1 MRNKFNKYLKPAFLM
16 AVCLVAGVAQAAGAD
31 VQAFVQAHPG
41 IASLALVGL
50 IGETEIKGLEIALA
64 KINDQVKEHG
74 EKALAEAKRGIDMST
89 SVKTTVDELLVKQGE
104 LVAQVTELEQKAA
117 RRGTEDGGAQLK
129 SMGYQLIESED
140 FKKSVGAL
148 QEGKGGKLAIGVK
161 AITSASNSAG
171 QGVNPQVLPG
181 VLTMPARRLTIR
193 DLVAPGRTASNLVRY
208 LKETGFT
215 NNAAPTGEG
224 TRKPESTITYA
235 LTDASVKK
243 IAHFIKAS
251 SEILEDFP
259 ALQSQIDGRLTY
271 GLDFIEEGQLL
282 KGSGSG
288 NNLNGIYTQATAY
301 SAPMAITGATRI
313 DTLRLML
320 LQAELAEYP
329 SDGIVLNPIDWA
341 GIELTKD
348 STGQY
353 IIGNPQGTLSP
364 TLWSRP
370 VVATQAMTVDT
381 ALVGAFKLA
390 AQIFDRSD
398 AGIVISTENEDDFVN
413 NLVTILI
420 ERRLAFAV
428 YRPEAFIKNANFDG
442 VA

>member
-1 MRNKFNKYLKPAFLM
+1 MQKFKTSRSVKAAFLLVVC
-16 AVCLVAGVAQAAGAD
+16 AVSGVAQAFGFDVVALLHANPDIGAGLAAAGMAGEID
-31 VQAFVQAHPG
+31 IKAELTK
-41 IASLALVGL
+41 IA
-50 IGETEIKGLEIALA
+50 
-64 KINDQVKEHG
+64 DQVKEAG
-74 EKALAEAKRGIDMST
+74 EKALAEAKKGIDMSAAT
-89 SVKTTVDELLVKQGE
+89 KQTVDELLVKQGE
-104 LVAQVTELEQKAA
+104 FKAQLEEVEQKAA
-117 RRGTEDGGAQLK
+117 RRGAEEGPKHK
-129 SMGYQLIESED
+129 SMGFQLIESE
-140 FKKSVGAL
+140 KAKSGLA
-148 QEGKGGKLAIGVK
+148 EIGKSKGKFQMDVK

-171 QGVNPQVLPG
+171 QGVNPQMLPG
-181 VLTMPARRLTIR
+181 VLTLPQRRLTIR
-193 DLVAPGRTASNLVRY
+193 DLVMPGSTNSNLVRY

-215 NNAAPTGEG
+215 NNAAPVAEG
-224 TRKPESTITYA
+224 TRKPESNITYA

-271 GLDFIEEGQLL
+271 GLDLLEENQLL
-282 KGSGSG
+282 KGSGAG

-301 SAPMAITGATRI
+301 SAPIVISGATRI

-329 SDGIVLNPIDWA
+329 SDGIVLNPTDWTS
-341 GIELTKD
+341 IELLKD
-348 STGQY
+348 TTGQY

-370 VVATQAMTVDT
+370 VVSTQAMTADT
-381 ALVGAFKLA
+381 ALVGAFKMG

-420 ERRLAFAV
+420 ERRLTLAV
-428 YRPEAFIKNANFDG
+428 YRPEAFIKNTNFDG
-442 VA
+442 SE